1 MVQTV
6 QNQLPNRH
14 QFAAQELL
22 QISETLQKI
31 YLDQLDYLVSVTVDN
46 FFQFNVQNH
55 TFSVAND
62 FLKVHIDEEVGVIFK
77 LDLNDGCSRYE
88 LAHSEEH
95 HRHHHLVCNECKAV
109 YEVQDDLLE
118 ELEERIET
126 TYGFRILDH
135 SVKFFG
141 ICAKCCKKHKC
152 ESEE

>member
-1 MVQTV
+1 MRRSTQCTRLATV
-6 QNQLPNRH
+6 YRTV
-14 QFAAQELL
+14 LL
-22 QISETLQKI
+22 L
-31 YLDQLDYLVSVTVDN
+31 
-46 FFQFNVQNH
+46 
-55 TFSVAND
+55 
-62 FLKVHIDEEVGVIFK
+62 EEVGVIFK